1 MAEDNGQ
8 MEFMESDVYVAG
20 PAATSNSTPKKIV
33 SKPKKKKPKQS
44 SFIQKL
50 PGMVRSLWATRQTE
64 DIDKEKEMS
73 KYVKI
78 TMREL
83 GIYAIFLVNLSI
95 CKWDFSIKLLQFLK
109 IPLKIFDL
117 K

>member
-8 MEFMESDVYVAG
+8 MESMESDVYVAS
-20 PAATSNSTPKKIV
+20 PAENATPKKTV
-33 SKPKKKKPKQS
+33 TKPKKKKPKQS

-64 DIDKEKEMS
+64 DIDKEKQMS

-83 GIYAIFLVNLSI
+83 AIYAVFLINLSL
-95 CKWDFSIKLLQFLK
+95 CKY
-109 IPLKIFDL
+109 
-117 K
+117 